1 MKGLVLTHKPVPGP
15 VLAQSPATGPVPEVQ
30 SQRLPEPQR
39 DLQPHQE
46 DFCENMSTQ
55 SDNQSALSSLSSQS
69 PPSSPFIASSSE
81 NPPPLLPAQ
90 DPHPTDL
97 SLPPQHQAAKP
108 DETPPD
114 SHHAAEAEAEPIYQ
128 SDDESESQSLGG
140 PWEMKAWPE
149 GRQVLTHLVEGF
161 VIQEGL
167 QPFPVNRSSLLVPE
181 QVPKPQ
187 EVNGTNGRPALPASE
202 PVKPTEPSTDSEEE
216 DGGDTG
222 DPGNKSGHRDRTVL
236 HCQFCG
242 KRGHAHNFMRS
253 KRFCSTSCAR
263 GFNVRL
269 TKRLRA
275 LSAGSRSERPRPALN
290 RAESVPGKPL
300 LLRLPRDLW
309 SAGRREKDRKEKPAA
324 AEQKAEEEDDP
335 GASPHGFAE
344 AEDDDDDGGE
354 EDPAVAMAARMER
367 RAARRARRASA
378 PAVTAS
384 TPSTTFRPAPAQW
397 SVEEVTAFI
406 HTLPGCGDV
415 AEAFRLQEIDG
426 QALLLLTEDHLMTS
440 MNIKL
445 GPALKICAHINALK
459 NQ

>member
-1 MKGLVLTHKPVPGP
+1 
-15 VLAQSPATGPVPEVQ
+15 
-30 SQRLPEPQR
+30 
-39 DLQPHQE
+39 
-46 DFCENMSTQ
+46 MSTQ

-69 PPSSPFIASSSE
+69 PPSSPFITSSSE

-90 DPHPTDL
+90 SSSPTDL
-97 SLPPQHQAAKP
+97 RLAQHLAAKA
-108 DETPPD
+108 DKTPSD
-114 SHHAAEAEAEPIYQ
+114 SLHTPKSESDPVYQ
-128 SDDESESQSLGG
+128 SEEQSERFSQSLGS

-167 QPFPVNRSSLLVPE
+167 QPFPVNRSSLLVPD

-187 EVNGTNGRPALPASE
+187 EVNGTNEGPALPAAEPAEE
-202 PVKPTEPSTDSEEE
+202 PVKRAEPSTDSEED
-216 DGGDTG
+216 DGGDVG
-222 DPGNKSGHRDRTVL
+222 DLGNKSGHRDRTVL

-309 SAGRREKDRKEKPAA
+309 SAGRREKDGKEKPAA
-324 AEQKAEEEDDP
+324 EQKD
-335 GASPHGFAE
+335 
-344 AEDDDDDGGE
+344 EDDDDAGASPQLFGEGEEDDGDGGE

-378 PAVTAS
+378 PAVSAS
-384 TPSTTFRPAPAQW
+384 TPTTTFRPAPSQW